1 MMRPSVQGVDPPVCC
16 TPGCYCYICKRQLC
30 GFTGWALCL
39 LEGGSRYPGCYCYI
53 CKRQFLWIHRLISWH
68 QSYKSIKR
76 TWVMQQEDNPKHNK
90 VNPKQRMVKENQ
102 SLCFEMAESK
112 SGP

>member
-68 QSYKSIKR
+68 QSYRSDRKTEKK
-76 TWVMQQEDNPKHNK
+76 TL
-90 VNPKQRMVKENQ
+90 
-102 SLCFEMAESK
+102 SL
-112 SGP
+112 

>member
-1 MMRPSVQGVDPPVCC
+1 
-16 TPGCYCYICKRQLC
+16 
-30 GFTGWALCL
+30 
-39 LEGGSRYPGCYCYI
+39 
-53 CKRQFLWIHRLISWH
+53 
-68 QSYKSIKR
+68 
-76 TWVMQQEDNPKHNK
+76 MQQEDNPKHNK